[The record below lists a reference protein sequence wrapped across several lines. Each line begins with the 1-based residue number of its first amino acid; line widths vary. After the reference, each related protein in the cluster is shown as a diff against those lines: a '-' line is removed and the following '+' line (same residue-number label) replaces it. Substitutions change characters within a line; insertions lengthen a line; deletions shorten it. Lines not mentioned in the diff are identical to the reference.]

1 MHIRHLNL
9 KLLLPLC
16 FAFGWCWKLVSCFIS
31 MFMQLRFIQI
41 YFLWRKIYVHWSPEL
56 LTLFWMLC
64 YLLADW
70 QGQEEPQILSFCRMN
85 GSGMFVFAMGQE
97 VSSNR
102 VFFFFFSAQR
112 WHKSWMPGRNIHLQG
127 GKKPALHSSV
137 IGTDCVVAGWNSVML
152 LLLQHRDVSVPDC
165 ADSQSRKHDT
175 QTQCTVTL
183 FLSPS
188 NLGKCLVSFSCL
200 WLT

>member
-1 MHIRHLNL
+1 MYTGAQNYS
-9 KLLLPLC
+9 PS
-16 FAFGWCWKLVSCFIS
+16 FGCCVTS
-31 MFMQLRFIQI
+31 
-41 YFLWRKIYVHWSPEL
+41 L
-56 LTLFWMLC
+56 LTGRGKKGHRYYHSVEWMDQVC
-64 YLLADW
+64 
-70 QGQEEPQILSFCRMN
+70 SFLQWDKKCHPT
-85 GSGMFVFAMGQE
+85 A
-97 VSSNR
+97 
-102 VFFFFFSAQR
+102 FFFFFSAQR